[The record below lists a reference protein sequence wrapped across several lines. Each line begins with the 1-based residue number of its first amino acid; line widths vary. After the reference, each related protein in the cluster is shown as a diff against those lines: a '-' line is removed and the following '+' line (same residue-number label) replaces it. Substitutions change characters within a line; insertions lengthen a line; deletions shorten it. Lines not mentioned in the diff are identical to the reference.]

1 MTNLGKDICK
11 HLKAIRRQIAQEN
24 DIALDIPE
32 CTYKGDC
39 SGTCPRCE
47 SELQYLE
54 SELTRRSS
62 FGKAA
67 LVAGVAFT
75 MATSPVVMAQER
87 TDLSKTNEQQVRR
100 GKCQLRGQVVDVNGE
115 PLISANVV
123 LKQQGHFVAGAK
135 TNNEGA
141 FEIKNIKRG
150 TYELSVSYIGYSTAD
165 TTIEI
170 RKTTFVKQ
178 TLVNDIESLQG
189 IIPVVVGKPAPPDDF
204 GVPTKCDSAAS
215 KGMPTIETGTSSGS
229 DGSGKITSEDLRS
242 FPSSMS
248 VVKDALNEPKNDLDV
263 GEPVGPYIGYIQ
275 VRLGGTPASTPAE
288 PQSSCS
294 QNNDNVN
301 PLDKEAR

>member
-75 MATSPVVMAQER
+75 MATAPAVVALER
-87 TDLSKTNEQQVRR
+87 TDQPKAKEQQVRR
-100 GKCQLRGQVVDVNGE
+100 GKCQLSGKVVDAGGKPV
-115 PLISANVV
+115 LFANVD
-123 LKQQGHFVAGAK
+123 LKQNGQIVVVV
-135 TNNEGA
+135 TTDQEGA
-141 FEIKNIKRG
+141 FQIKNLKKG
-150 TYELSVSYIGYSTAD
+150 TYEMTVSCVGFMPAD
-165 TTIEI
+165 TTIEV
-170 RKTTFVKQ
+170 RKNSFVQQ
-178 TLVNDIESLQG
+178 TLLAQRLEG
-189 IIPVVVGKPAPPDDF
+189 IVPVLMGKPAMPYTPDDSA
-204 GVPTKCDSAAS
+204 KCDSAAG
-215 KGMPTIETGTSSGS
+215 KGVTTIES
-229 DGSGKITSEDLRS
+229 DLWSE
-242 FPSSMS
+242 PS
-248 VVKDALNEPKNDLDV
+248 AIPLV
-263 GEPVGPYIGYIQ
+263 GAVQ
-275 VRLGGTPASTPAE
+275 VLPSGTPASEPVLPIGTPASEPAE
-288 PQSSCS
+288 PQPIDRPK
-294 QNNDNVN
+294 NNDIDN